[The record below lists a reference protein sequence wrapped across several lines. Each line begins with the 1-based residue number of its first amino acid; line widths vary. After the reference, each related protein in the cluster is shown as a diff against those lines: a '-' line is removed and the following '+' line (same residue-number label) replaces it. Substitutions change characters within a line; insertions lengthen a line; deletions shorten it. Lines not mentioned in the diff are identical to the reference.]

1 MIKVLV
7 TGKDSQL
14 AKCLKAIE
22 KEYSRISF
30 VFKNSKDLNITD
42 IKSVKSNFKK
52 TEYDYCIN
60 CAAYTAVD
68 KAETEPIIA
77 KNINTIGV
85 LNLVESCIENNVNL
99 VHISTDF
106 VFDGESKRPYLETD
120 SKNPLGVYGKTKSEA
135 EDNIIEY
142 LETYFII
149 RTSWLYSQYNQNF
162 FKSMLDLAQ
171 NSNEIRI
178 VKDQIGCPTNA
189 NDLAHFICKI
199 IDSGSKT
206 FGVYHFCNK
215 GEASRHSFAEEIFR
229 KWDIKVAIK
238 PIKTSEYP
246 TAAKRPKYSVLDTSK
261 TERIFNFK
269 INSWKDALH
278 NFNLTQNKE

>member
-77 KNINTIGV
+77 KNINTTGV
-85 LNLVESCIENNVNL
+85 LNLVESCKENKVNL
-99 VHISTDF
+99 IHVSTDF

-135 EDNIIEY
+135 EDKIIEY
-142 LETYFII
+142 LEAFFII

-162 FKSMLDLAQ
+162 LKSMLELAK
-171 NSNEIRI
+171 NRKEIRI

-215 GEASRHSFAEEIFR
+215 GEASWYSFAEEIFR
-229 KWDIKVAIK
+229 EWDIKVAIK